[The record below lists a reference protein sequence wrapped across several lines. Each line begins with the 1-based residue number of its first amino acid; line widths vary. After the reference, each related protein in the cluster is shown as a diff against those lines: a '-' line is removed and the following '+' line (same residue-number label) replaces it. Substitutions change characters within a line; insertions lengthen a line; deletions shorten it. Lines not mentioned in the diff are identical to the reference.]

1 MHNTTD
7 LPNEIHVAVGEDLT
21 PHPLHL
27 DREEIQRL
35 LYDGGCSDALLQSI
49 VDADL
54 NKIML
59 HLQPHDPVSWHCTSK
74 SAQQQW
80 FLTVRPREA
89 VYCVPCTASSRA
101 SHEESVA
108 TTGGRKGIHPLQRTA
123 PLPHPVV
130 IPYDVVSTTL
140 NARPTWTNH
149 PPPPPPPPHKP
160 GSLTIVFDV
169 LQWPLRQGRC
179 PTARGVSV
187 ESGSGCPPDR

>member
-1 MHNTTD
+1 MRQWGAARADHARTVGWPPTQPSAGEYRLADECIRSLPPDGDALRAWHQIMHNTTD

-89 VYCVPCTASSRA
+89 V
-101 SHEESVA
+101 
-108 TTGGRKGIHPLQRTA
+108 
-123 PLPHPVV
+123 
-130 IPYDVVSTTL
+130 
-140 NARPTWTNH
+140 
-149 PPPPPPPPHKP
+149 
-160 GSLTIVFDV
+160 
-169 LQWPLRQGRC
+169 
-179 PTARGVSV
+179 
-187 ESGSGCPPDR
+187 